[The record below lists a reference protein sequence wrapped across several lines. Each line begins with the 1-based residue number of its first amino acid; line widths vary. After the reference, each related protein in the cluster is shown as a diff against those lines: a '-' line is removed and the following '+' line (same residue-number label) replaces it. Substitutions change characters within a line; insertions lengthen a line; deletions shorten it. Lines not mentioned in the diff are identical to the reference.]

1 MDDAKLE
8 TTKQNK
14 IDANEIIISGHVW
27 TAVWYLA
34 WPTAINTIIQTAY
47 GIINAIFVGRL
58 HNATEALAAVGIGNA
73 VLMIQFGI
81 VIGLS
86 AGTSALVA
94 RFVGA
99 EDYEDAN
106 AATGQSMLLSVVAG
120 IVTGLPLVIF
130 AVPIVRLVG
139 ASGSVTQLA
148 ADYTAIISWFSIP
161 MFLFVIVTSAI
172 RSTGDMRSPLYAGA
186 LTIIVNILFD
196 WLLIFGVGPFA
207 TMGVRGAAISTAIT
221 RVMGMLLMFWFLKR
235 WELRDWFRHVRWHSN
250 WPGRIIKIG
259 WPAAVQ
265 NLLWSTAFAGFIKIL
280 ALLPAAQAAAAQAAL
295 TVSIRI
301 ESFAFMPGLAY
312 SIAATPIV
320 GQNLG
325 AGKPDRAEHSA
336 WVATSQAVVIMTAIA
351 ALFLVVPRQL
361 ALMFTNELA
370 VVPLIVSYLRINALS
385 EPLLAVNMVLRGALQ
400 GAGDTRFPMWT
411 TIGTLWMLRLP
422 LAWILSVPTGLEAT
436 GAWIAMSS
444 TTALSGIIMAIYF
457 KIGHWRRI
465 RV

>member
-1 MDDAKLE
+1 MSEIELE
-8 TTKQNK
+8 TTKQGSG
-14 IDANEIIISGHVW
+14 ANEIITSGHVW

-58 HNATEALAAVGIGNA
+58 PNATDALAAVGIGNSI
-73 VLMIQFGI
+73 LMIQFGL

-86 AGTSALVA
+86 AGTSALIA

-99 EDYEDAN
+99 GDYGDAD
-106 AATGQSMLLSVVAG
+106 AATGQSLLLSVIAG

-130 AVPIVRLVG
+130 AVPIVSVVG
-139 ASGSVTQLA
+139 ASGSIVSLA
-148 ADYTAIISWFSIP
+148 ADYTAISSWFSIP
-161 MFLFVIVTSAI
+161 MFLFVIITSAI
-172 RSTGDMRSPLYAGA
+172 RSTGDMRSPLYAGGA
-186 LTIIVNILFD
+186 TIVINILFD
-196 WLLIFGVGPFA
+196 WLLIFGIGPFSA
-207 TMGVRGAAISTAIT
+207 MGVRGAAISTAIT
-221 RVMGMLLMFWFLKR
+221 RVVGMLLMFWFLQR
-235 WELRDWFRHVRWHSN
+235 SELRGWFRHLRWHSG
-250 WPGRIIKIG
+250 WSSRIMNIG
-259 WPAAVQ
+259 WPAAAQ
-265 NLLWSTAFAGFIKIL
+265 NLLWSTAFAGFIRIL

-301 ESFAFMPGLAY
+301 ESFAFMPGVAY
-312 SIAATPIV
+312 SIAATPLV

-325 AGKPDRAEHSA
+325 AGKPDRAEYSA
-336 WVATSQAVVIMTAIA
+336 WVATGQAVAIMTAVA
-351 ALFLVVPRQL
+351 VLFLAIPHRL

-411 TIGTLWMLRLP
+411 TVGTLWALRLP
-422 LAWILSVPTGLEAT
+422 LAWALSVPAGLEAT
-436 GAWIAMSS
+436 GAWIAMSA

-457 KIGHWRRI
+457 RIGRWRRI